1 MERSPEQ
8 KQPAAAEAGAEGS
21 MTVTWLQGSQL
32 AVDAGRH
39 RLLVDQPEEEGG
51 EDQGMTP
58 VELLLASLGSCIG
71 YFAARFCQRHHMPP
85 DGLRV
90 TMAWEYEEKP
100 HRVGSMTAHVHL
112 PQSVAAALEPEMR
125 ARMQKVL
132 EGCTVHNSIAI
143 TPRIGVTITTEPPRA
158 PLDVRGERR
167 VEGREAGGGT
177 DKRQS
182 GLGKRAG

>member
-1 MERSPEQ
+1 ME
-8 KQPAAAEAGAEGS
+8 S
-21 MTVTWLQGSQL
+21 MTVTWLQGSRL
-32 AVDAGRH
+32 AVEARRH

-58 VELLLASLGSCIG
+58 VELLIASLGSCIG
-71 YFAARFCQRHHMPP
+71 YFAARFCQRHHLPA

-100 HRVGSMTAHVHL
+100 HRVGSMAARVHL
-112 PQSVAAALEPEMR
+112 PPPVADMLEPAMR

-143 TPRIGVTITTEPPRA
+143 TPKIGVTITTEPPRA
-158 PLDVRGERR
+158 SIEGRGE
-167 VEGREAGGGT
+167 GRKAGGGE
-177 DKRQS
+177 DYRQT
-182 GLGKRAG
+182 GWGKRVG

>member
-1 MERSPEQ
+1 ME
-8 KQPAAAEAGAEGS
+8 S
-21 MTVTWLQGSQL
+21 MTVTWLHGSQL
-32 AVDAGRH
+32 AVEAGRH

-51 EDQGMTP
+51 SDTGMTP

-71 YFAARFCQRHHMPP
+71 YFAARFCQRHHLPA
-85 DGLRV
+85 DGLQV

-143 TPRIGVTITTEPPRA
+143 TPRIDVTITTEPLRA
-158 PLDVRGERR
+158 SLDVRGERR
-167 VEGREAGGGT
+167 GEDREAGCGK
-177 DKRQS
+177 DNRQS

>member
-1 MERSPEQ
+1 ME
-8 KQPAAAEAGAEGS
+8 S
-21 MTVTWLQGSQL
+21 MTVRWVKGAQL
-32 AVDAGRH
+32 EIGLRGH

-51 EDQGMTP
+51 TDQGMTP

-71 YFAARFCQRHHMPP
+71 YFAARFCQRDHLPA

-112 PQSVAAALEPEMR
+112 PPSVAAALEPEMR

-143 TPRIGVTITTEPPRA
+143 TPRIDVTITTEPPRGSTEVRG
-158 PLDVRGERR
+158 DVRGEHRG
-167 VEGREAGGGT
+167 EGREPAGGK
-177 DKRQS
+177 DHRHS